1 MTEPS
6 DAPSEFRFLIDENV
20 SASAIRVLRLYGREL
35 LESRDVTGTQS
46 PDRILEWV
54 AHTHQCILVSRD
66 RDFKAIIKG
75 VKARELQKT
84 ARTIILRGNEVTEAD
99 RLQQCLPIIE
109 QFFRNATVSGLD
121 IEFIQLMEDDI
132 NVKYR
137 IPDLR
142 NPER

>member
-1 MTEPS
+1 
-6 DAPSEFRFLIDENV
+6 
-20 SASAIRVLRLYGREL
+20 
-35 LESRDVTGTQS
+35 
-46 PDRILEWV
+46 
-54 AHTHQCILVSRD
+54 
-66 RDFKAIIKG
+66 
-75 VKARELQKT
+75 
-84 ARTIILRGNEVTEAD
+84 VTEAD